1 MISIIKKKTHY
12 EFKDLNSLEI
22 IAAFSDRQVNL
33 GFKNNP
39 AFSDKRKVFLQELAI
54 NPLDLICLKQV
65 HSNTV
70 IRVGEEWRGFGAK
83 DYTSA
88 ISDTDGLI
96 TDIRNLPL
104 AIFIADC
111 LAMYFFDKQKN
122 TIGLIHSGWQG
133 TAGKIAINTIKAFQ
147 QHFSSDVNDIIVAF
161 SPCIRSCCYEV
172 KEDVAKFFNSSLIYR
187 QGKVFLDLAGE
198 NKKQLLSAGIKEEN
212 IIDCQI
218 CTCCNSSEFFSFR
231 REGEKAGRM
240 MAVMM
245 LKRGQNVQGINNLLF

>member
-1 MISIIKKKTHY
+1 MISIIKKKAHY
-12 EFKDLNSLEI
+12 ELKAFNSLEI

-39 AFSDKRKVFLQELAI
+39 AFFDKRKIFLQELAI

-65 HSNTV
+65 HSNKV

-88 ISDTDGLI
+88 INDTDGLI

-111 LAMYFFDKQKN
+111 LAMYFFDKQN
-122 TIGLIHSGWQG
+122 NAIGLIHAGWRG
-133 TAGKIAINTIKAFQ
+133 TAGKISINAVNALK
-147 QHFSSDVNDIIVAF
+147 QHFNSKVDDLVVGF
-161 SPCIRSCCYEV
+161 SPCIRPCCYEV
-172 KEDVAKFFNSSLIYR
+172 KSDVAKFFNTNLIYR

-198 NKKQLLSAGIKEEN
+198 NKKQLLSAGLREEN

-218 CTCCNSSEFFSFR
+218 CTCCNSGEFFSFR
-231 REGEKAGRM
+231 KEGEKAGRM
-240 MAVMM
+240 MALIM
-245 LKRGQNVQGINNLLF
+245 LLNA